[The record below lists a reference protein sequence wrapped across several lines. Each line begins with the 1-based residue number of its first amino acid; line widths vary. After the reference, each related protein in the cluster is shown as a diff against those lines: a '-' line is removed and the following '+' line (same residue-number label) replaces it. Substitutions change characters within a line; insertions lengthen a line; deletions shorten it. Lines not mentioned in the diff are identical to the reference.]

1 MEGAIALLRRFRRL
15 RIRWEVRWEVRWDIY
30 DAFVAL
36 GRAAVCWRRL
46 RTALR

>member
-15 RIRWEVRWEVRWDIY
+15 RIRWEVRWDVY
-30 DAFVAL
+30 HAFVAL